1 MIITSIRSRTR
12 LAVLTAT
19 ALLLAAWSVHGQDAS
34 AEEREAEAFEPD
46 QAVETLSAT
55 QVSRYTRRLYGE
67 WRAFLSDVGLRVGA
81 NEGDLFVT
89 SGTATVPFSIEHAGF
104 IEGRGIAYEI
114 AYMRAKA
121 EMIRFL
127 GTSGTREQVVDL
139 LETAAWE
146 RGQSIDDMQP
156 LRQGARIAQKLADL
170 TEKKLDEE
178 LEKLDPDY
186 DPRSYEDRAQKEEA
200 YRLSFQQ
207 RILTT
212 AAAFVAGA
220 TPLKVYE
227 GFSASGDN
235 YQILVGLIWSPKLSR
250 LAGAVGDNARP
261 MRSEEAGP
269 RIDEWLPAT
278 LVELIPSWG
287 VHKLVN
293 EHGDQVLVAFGQAAP
308 RATAPDRRDR
318 ANESALEVAA
328 LRAEGAIRAFVGETL
343 ETKRTGDTSMVL
355 VEYASA
361 AEGAEID
368 RSFYERIRAATGE
381 VRLMGLT
388 TVGEWVVDHPQ
399 NGHGVAIAAVS
410 WSPGAVALADRI
422 RNAVETRRDQPEAA
436 RDQEDDEDT
445 QVDKETIL
453 QRQNVDLD
461 SVR

>member
-1 MIITSIRSRTR
+1 MSRTT
-12 LAVLTAT
+12 LAIPIAT
-19 ALLLAAWSVHGQDAS
+19 TLLMLATVSVQGQDAA
-34 AEEREAEAFEPD
+34 AEERDGEAFEPD
-46 QAVETLSAT
+46 QAVETLSST
-55 QVSRYTRRLYGE
+55 KVSRYTRRLYGE

-81 NEGDLFVT
+81 NDGDLFVA
-89 SGTATVPFSIEHAGF
+89 SGIATVPFPIEHPGF

-121 EMIRFL
+121 EMVRFL
-127 GTSGTREQVVDL
+127 GTTGTREQVVEL

-156 LRQGARIAQKLADL
+156 LHQGARIAQKLADL
-170 TEKKLDEE
+170 TEKQLDAQ
-178 LEKLDPDY
+178 LEKLDPEY
-186 DPRSYEDRAQKEEA
+186 DPRSYEDRIQKEEA

-207 RILTT
+207 RIFTT

-227 GFSASGDN
+227 GFSAGGDN
-235 YQILVGLIWSPKLSR
+235 YQILVGLVWSPKLSR

-261 MRSEEAGP
+261 MRAEEAGP

-278 LVELIPSWG
+278 LEELIPSWG

-293 EHGDQVLVAFGQAAP
+293 ERGEQVLVAFGQAAP
-308 RATAPDRRDR
+308 RTAAPDRRDR
-318 ANESALEVAA
+318 ANESALEVAS

-343 ETKRTGDTSMVL
+343 ETKRSGDTSMVL

-381 VRLMGLT
+381 VRLKGLT
-388 TVGEWVVDHPQ
+388 RVGEWVVEHPQ
-399 NGHGVAIAAVS
+399 NEHGVAIAAVS
-410 WSPGAVALADRI
+410 WSPSAVDLADRV
-422 RNAVETRRDQPEAA
+422 RNAIETRRDQSEAA
-436 RDQEDDEDT
+436 RSQEDRDDT

-453 QRQNVDLD
+453 QRQNVDVD
-461 SVR
+461 AIR

>member
-1 MIITSIRSRTR
+1 MKRWSRTMFV
-12 LAVLTAT
+12 ALTVA
-19 ALLLAAWSVHGQDAS
+19 ALLLVGASAQAQDAAPADS
-34 AEEREAEAFEPD
+34 GDAEAFEPD
-46 QAVETLSAT
+46 QAVETLAAT
-55 QVSRYTRRLYGE
+55 KVSRYTRRLYGE
-67 WRAFLSDVGLRVGA
+67 WRAFLEDVGLQVGA
-81 NEGDLFVT
+81 NDGDLFVA
-89 SGTATVPFSIEHAGF
+89 SGNATVPFPVEHAGF

-127 GTSGTREQVVDL
+127 GTTGTREQVVEL

-146 RGQSIDDMQP
+146 RGQPIDDAHP
-156 LRQGARIAQKLADL
+156 LRQRARIARKLADL

-178 LEKLDPDY
+178 LEKLDPEY
-186 DPRSYEDRAQKEEA
+186 DPRSYENREEKEEA
-200 YRLSFQQ
+200 FRLSFQQ
-207 RILTT
+207 TILTT

-227 GFSASGDN
+227 GFSASGDS
-235 YQILVGLIWSPKLSR
+235 YQVLVGLIWSPKLSR

-261 MRSEEAGP
+261 MRAAEAGP
-269 RIDEWLPAT
+269 RIEEWLPAT
-278 LVELIPSWG
+278 LQDLIPSWG

-293 EHGDQVLVAFGQAAP
+293 ERGDQVLVAFGQAAP

-328 LRAEGAIRAFVGETL
+328 LRAEGSIRAFVGETL
-343 ETKRTGDTSMVL
+343 ETRRTGDTNMVL

-381 VRLMGLT
+381 VRLKGLT
-388 TVGEWVVDHPQ
+388 TVGEWVVEHPQ

-410 WSPGAVALADRI
+410 WSPGAVDLADRI
-422 RNAVETRRDQPEAA
+422 RSAVETRRDQPQAA
-436 RDQEDDEDT
+436 RDQEDDEET